1 MIWEEI
7 IKILVNDILVGINFI
22 IILYIILHFIKV
34 YVIPQV
40 PKWIHDY
47 RMVMLEKV
55 AIDRATGG
63 RR

>member
-40 PKWIHDY
+40 PKWMHEY
-47 RMVMLEKV
+47 RMVTLEKA
-55 AIDRATGG
+55 AIERATAG
-63 RR
+63 RK